1 MISQRNFNQGANFA
15 NKKPFNI
22 ISVKSCSPNSENL
35 LIENLRN
42 YKTSNSKLS
51 TRNKENII
59 LKNQLI

>member
-22 ISVKSCSPNSENL
+22 NSVKSCFPNSENL

-51 TRNKENII
+51 THNKENII